1 MAVEV
6 VTIFLNTEDYL
17 IKAEITMSSAA
28 WKEFFKHVND
38 YYREPMASVI
48 EPLKKAVNT
57 LDSKVLKK
65 TPNNPKDEND

>member
-6 VTIFLNTEDYL
+6 LTLFMNTEDYL

-38 YYREPMASVI
+38 NYRQPMASVI
-48 EPLKKAVNT
+48 DPLKKAVYT

-65 TPNNPKDEND
+65 SADKFKEDND